1 MSKSKQVD
9 AVENRIIK
17 DILKEEKRLA
27 EMHKNMKK
35 IEKGKTKLD
44 KPKRLETFLKE
55 IIKTQGKI
63 NVLEKQLSVYRAKQR
78 LVFVKLL
85 QEKDKN
91 RYLDYDTA
99 SKIAALIGKKR
110 KSKKKSRSKSKSK
123 SKSKN

>member
-1 MSKSKQVD
+1 MSESKQRD

-78 LVFVKLL
+78 LVFAKLL
-85 QEKDKN
+85 QEKDPFHN
-91 RYLDYDTA
+91 LDYHVVRMIGD
-99 SKIAALIGKKR
+99 LIGKKR